1 MYSSEEVNLLHLNSD
16 KDAGSGALH
25 HTLGQNPSQAS
36 PGNHTHNGK
45 DSKRINTGSL
55 TTVAVPY
62 SPVFSGTGLVFTGT
76 PATGT
81 YIRIGN
87 LVHFRITVRCTT
99 VTNFGSGQYHLTLPF
114 APVDHYVFRD
124 GGLHSGSNHYI
135 VMGDAEDGS
144 LDLRMLTAAANG
156 ADAPL
161 THNNPKNFATTD
173 YFYVSGTYEA
183 AA

>member
-1 MYSSEEVNLLHLNSD
+1 
-16 KDAGSGALH
+16 
-25 HTLGQNPSQAS
+25 
-36 PGNHTHNGK
+36 
-45 DSKRINTGSL
+45 L

-99 VTNFGSGQYHLTLPF
+99 VTNFGTGQYHLTLPF
-114 APVDHYVFRD
+114 APADDYVLRD
-124 GGLHSGSNHYI
+124 GGIHANTGSHYA
-135 VMGDAEDGS
+135 MMADAEKDEISIS
-144 LDLRMLTAAANG
+144 LWHPGPGGQDAVMDHNSPHSLSTA
-156 ADAPL
+156 
-161 THNNPKNFATTD
+161 D

-183 AA
+183 AP